1 MHRLAPF
8 FKTLRE
14 SLSDL
19 APRSRDNPRIV
30 LWTKGPH
37 SHSYVE
43 DAYLARYL
51 GYTLAEGD
59 DLAVRENR
67 VMLKTLGG
75 LLPVEVLL
83 RRLDDDDCD
92 PVELANNSASGVSGL
107 VEVLRCGQVAIANS
121 LGSRLVESPI
131 LLPFIA
137 DICRKRLGQELLIPT
152 VPTWWCGQG
161 ESLEYV
167 LRHLDELLIRPAF
180 RTFDSPA
187 TRPSTLSAA
196 ARQQLIEQLRAKP
209 WVM

>member
-8 FKTLRE
+8 FKVLRD
-14 SLSDL
+14 SLRDL
-19 APRSRDNPRIV
+19 APRARDNPRIV

-75 LLPVEVLL
+75 LLPVEVLF

-92 PVELANNSASGVSGL
+92 PVELATELWLGRIWPGRSTALWRSGHC
-107 VEVLRCGQVAIANS
+107 E
-121 LGSRLVESPI
+121 
-131 LLPFIA
+131 F
-137 DICRKRLGQELLIPT
+137 
-152 VPTWWCGQG
+152 
-161 ESLEYV
+161 
-167 LRHLDELLIRPAF
+167 
-180 RTFDSPA
+180 
-187 TRPSTLSAA
+187 
-196 ARQQLIEQLRAKP
+196 ARQSFGRVADSLTPSLRRYVDSV
-209 WVM
+209 WVKSC